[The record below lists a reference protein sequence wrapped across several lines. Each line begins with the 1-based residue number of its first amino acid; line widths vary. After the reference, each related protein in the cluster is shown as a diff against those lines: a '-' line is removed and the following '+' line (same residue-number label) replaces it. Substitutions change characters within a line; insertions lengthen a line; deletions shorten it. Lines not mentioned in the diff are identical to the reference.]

1 MSMDVHPRK
10 LAGLSARAW
19 HRQFVAQKK
28 PKVTHKKR
36 RRPSTRN
43 KKRTAWM
50 AKALRWRRVGTEEMF
65 GLELLAVR
73 TDRKPPTWRVT
84 KVMDAGELAY
94 YGLRKLKALPNGMRC
109 TPSPRWE
116 LAGPEGYD
124 GVHTYHITK
133 MGALRLCADLDESKM
148 TKDEPDAEGLL

>member
-1 MSMDVHPRK
+1 M
-10 LAGLSARAW
+10 
-19 HRQFVAQKK
+19 
-28 PKVTHKKR
+28 T
-36 RRPSTRN
+36 
-43 KKRTAWM
+43 
-50 AKALRWRRVGTEEMF
+50 KAMRWRRVGTEEMF